1 MSVTNLYT
9 YRGEI
14 RGLAS
19 VGGTLALCTVHDEG
33 QPTAL
38 YTIDLEK
45 RRMQVAPLRS
55 GGLGLLVSEKKQVY
69 VAGSDGQIY
78 HRGWKSGD
86 LAPLGKPLP
95 GPAAA
100 LTTLR
105 QDRLAVIC
113 GDALLIIATKD
124 GAVLQRLTL
133 PEPGTAIASDPSGA
147 WLAVGCARGT
157 LAIFDGE
164 TKLELVA
171 AEHKQIHEG
180 PVTTLLFERDE
191 LRVLSGGSDAK
202 IYLTHVRGVLEPE
215 LRSGRS
221 GHEDA
226 LTCLVHGPGTRTYSG
241 ARDRVIKVWTQG
253 QGRSSTVKGR
263 GPAVAMTLVDYKSRP
278 HLAVAFEDAS
288 VGIYAIDAKGKLGD
302 LELVIKGAAAWA
314 KNERKERDPKVR
326 EKSLRKIAEWNDSIA
341 TLHLGWTATNDS
353 DHALK
358 AFATELLGA
367 SGNARAVKPLASL
380 LRASEEAV
388 RLEALAGLR
397 TLEGPTSLR
406 PLRLALSAGHRDI
419 GVVAIQAL
427 VGLAKGD
434 DIALDRLI
442 EALSDDPSEVRVA
455 ALLALETLYPR
466 TSPQAAL
473 LGLRSNKSDI
483 RRLALVRCWQRSL
496 VSRPEVLTALRRYAA
511 DPDAAVRKTAF
522 QVSLLARPKLAA
534 ALRFADSQLHRQLHE
549 LESASTPSFDL
560 EVKSSIKKWAKRA
573 ITTVMSALAGR
584 GEDDGAAKK
593 LPKAKKVAPGS
604 VSEDDKRPLLEA
616 MASRA
621 LDTCLAGTR
630 GLALLGDPRA
640 LGTLLQLSRERDGK
654 VRVAVC
660 KSLQALGDP
669 RGAARLRLLLRDD
682 EASVRDAAFSAL
694 IKLNAGQPLVIAE
707 AGLLAEKEDVRR
719 RGLDLLVKGLRAAHK
734 RGKTGDA
741 AAIRLLERALSDAG
755 TSVCS
760 EAFKAVLNLDIG
772 GGGAASL
779 RFALRSHRGAIRRE
793 VLGEVIAQIEQSWAW
808 ELLLEFFADPDS
820 KVRME
825 AFEFAMKRTRGIGEE
840 PLRAALSGPYPDLR
854 LAATEILS
862 KRRAPGVQE
871 LLATATRDDDEG
883 VRRLAI
889 DALLVNEADE
899 ALVAAMSSPHA
910 DVVVRAAAARAVHGD
925 PRALGALLKVI
936 GEEEPEVPALQTSW
950 RDRVVA
956 GLGGLT
962 ELAEPGAKSSI
973 RPLLEHKDAKI
984 RKAAIRALAAS
995 TRPADPDGIEGL
1007 QAALA
1012 HRDAAV
1018 AKGAAFGLTF
1028 CGDFTGASMVF
1039 SAKDLGSEAML
1050 AALALG
1056 EKAHDIF
1063 MSFLDHRRDAIRD
1076 RAMLLLLLQE
1086 LAEADG
1092 VPDRSLAALSAA
1104 NPRVRLAAA
1113 EALENFAER
1122 EAFFDFVVRQ
1132 VNDRGEGRAA
1142 WTISAETVALL
1153 AEVIT
1158 FGDEHGNPQ
1167 FKVRAAR
1174 LLDTLSEDKQE
1185 AFDRSWRIFV
1195 ERFGSTLGAAKARA
1209 VKRPQTPSVYAPE
1222 ELRALVFGAYA
1233 GLSRLSGG
1241 TSEARIRQTSIAR
1254 LVAVA
1259 RQGWAP
1265 NRAVFAVLVPAL
1277 GDGQAAVRGLA
1288 FESLRDLGM
1297 PAAELATEAIGAGQR
1312 DVGGQGLDLLARSGD
1327 EGGGVSVLEE
1337 VIRENSDGLEF
1348 EAARLLA
1355 AFRAGVSAETD
1366 RADEENEENEENEET
1381 KKKEKEKEKKKL
1393 EAAWIGVHR
1402 LGLGA
1407 RSERLRSESVSGL
1420 ASAYEEGGTGPAAEG
1435 LRVALGSKYR
1445 ELRMAAA
1452 GLLAERKD
1460 VACFDVLVEM
1470 LAGESRSDQ
1479 KGAIRALHRLGDPR
1493 AAEAFFDRIDNDPSG
1508 TARVDDL
1515 LLAVGA
1521 LRLEA
1526 SADRLL
1532 THLERSERRVAAFT
1546 ALQYCS
1552 GYDQKIEDPEDEG
1565 RRGSPG
1571 WEQRQHPRRDG
1582 ILVRLLN
1589 ALRQLGDEGL
1599 LAKLLPAATWARG
1612 SELDQAIAPLVAHAK
1627 ADLRNRAI
1635 TAYSWRLRRRGADPA
1650 PLIQALAGGDPQSLF
1665 LAAEGLALAGHADG
1679 ISTLLAGVDLMPEMK
1694 MRKRAVLALGHLADA
1709 RALDLLLRLANEEDH
1724 ALQEQAAEALGHL
1737 REAAPDRAD
1746 KVFAVLK
1753 RLAAGPALGVARQA
1767 LTGLRYFGGRD
1778 AWALIRGAAAA
1789 DEWRLRERAA
1799 ELLRHNDT
1807 PETRELLAELLRSER
1822 NTRVVRA
1829 AGRSLRLIY
1838 GDESVEPDYAFL
1850 GAAKPLDLQPDLLA
1864 RLRDRGD
1871 PQRILAILPKVQNAS
1886 LRPPLIAILT
1896 ARTPLPIEAAV
1907 ASLQSSRELT
1917 VAVAARILG
1926 SAGGDLSA
1934 AGGKALS
1941 EAGQRWAAAWA
1952 QELARVNGTL
1962 ALDAPADGGH
1972 ADGEAHVTNFGVDTG
1987 KLARL
1992 EEPYLWLLWGCTRV
2006 GVGED
2011 LLLTAMSAG
2020 GNERRGQAIRR
2031 AGVIGLASG
2040 DGQLS
2045 EAAKGQLK
2053 SLACGGDAELRALA
2067 AAALAGRDQ
2076 EAATALVG
2084 DLFDDGV
2091 SVARLLDG
2099 GVDDAA
2105 KASLEEAA
2113 ANVHRQGIAL
2123 PYLVGI
2129 GDVDG
2134 LAARL
2139 KDSALSDGLRLGII
2153 EAIARIADDQALE
2166 ILRAF
2171 GRDESEDEELRKA
2184 AWRALRRGQRRQRA
2198 AVKPPRRS
2206 RWEVQL

>member
-9 YRGEI
+9 HRGEI
-14 RGLAS
+14 RGLTS
-19 VGGTLALCTVHDEG
+19 LGGTLTFCTVHDEG

-38 YTIDLEK
+38 YRIDLEK
-45 RRMQVAPLRS
+45 RRMQVAPLVT
-55 GGLGLLVSEKKQVY
+55 GGLGLVVGEDKQVY

-78 HRGWKSGD
+78 HRGWNSGEFE
-86 LAPLGKPLP
+86 PLGKPLP

-105 QDRLAVIC
+105 QGRLAVIC
-113 GDALLIIATKD
+113 GDALLIIASKD

-180 PVTTLLFERDE
+180 AVTTLLFERDE
-191 LRVLSGGSDAK
+191 LRVLSGGTDAK

-226 LTCLVHGPGTRTYSG
+226 MVCLVHGPGKRTYSG
-241 ARDRVIKVWTQG
+241 ARDGVIKVWTEG

-263 GPAVAMTLVDYKSRP
+263 GPAVAMTMVEYKARP
-278 HLAVAFEDAS
+278 HLAVAFDDAS
-288 VGIYAIDAKGKLGD
+288 IGIYAVDAKGKPGD
-302 LELVIKGAAAWA
+302 LELVVKGAAGWA

-326 EKSLRKIAEWNDSIA
+326 EKSLRIVAKWNDSMAIE
-341 TLHLGWTATNDS
+341 HLGWVAENDP

-380 LRASEEAV
+380 LCASEEAV

-397 TLEGPTSLR
+397 ALEGQTSLR

-427 VGLAKGD
+427 VVLAKAD

-455 ALLALETLYPR
+455 ALLALETLYAS
-466 TSPQAAL
+466 TSPQAPL
-473 LGLRSNKSDI
+473 LGLRSSKSDI
-483 RRLALVRCWQRSL
+483 RRLALIRCWQRSL
-496 VSRPEVLTALRRYAA
+496 VSRPEVQAALRRYSA
-511 DPDAAVRKTAF
+511 DPDAGVRKTAF

-534 ALRFADSQLHRQLHE
+534 ALRAADPQLHRQLHE
-549 LESASTPSFDL
+549 IESASTPSFDL
-560 EVKSSIKKWAKRA
+560 EVKSSIKNWAKRA
-573 ITTVMSALAGR
+573 ISTVMSALAGR
-584 GEDDGAAKK
+584 GEEEGAAKK
-593 LPKAKKVAPGS
+593 LPKVKKVAANS

-660 KSLQALGDP
+660 KSLQSLGDP

-694 IKLNAGQPLVIAE
+694 VKLNAGEPLVIAE

-719 RGLDLLVKGLRAAHK
+719 RGLDLLVKELRAAHK

-741 AAIRLLERALSDAG
+741 AAIELLERALSDAG
-755 TSVCS
+755 ASVRT
-760 EAFKAVLNLDIG
+760 EAFKAALNLDIG
-772 GGGAASL
+772 GGGVASL
-779 RFALRSHRGAIRRE
+779 RFALRSRRGDIRRE
-793 VLGEVIAQIEQSWAW
+793 VLGEVIAQIEQGWAW
-808 ELLLEFFADPDS
+808 ELLLELFADPKA

-925 PRALGALLKVI
+925 PRALGALLNVI
-936 GEEEPEVPALQTSW
+936 GEEEPKVPALQTSW
-950 RDRVVA
+950 RDRAVA
-956 GLGGLT
+956 GLGGLA
-962 ELAEPGAKSSI
+962 ELAEPGAKSAI
-973 RPLLEHKDAKI
+973 GPLLEHKDAKI
-984 RKAAIRALAAS
+984 RVAAIKAFAAC
-995 TRPADPDGIEGL
+995 TRPADPDGGIEAL

-1012 HRDAAV
+1012 HSDVAV
-1018 AKGAAFGLTF
+1018 ATGAAYGLAF
-1028 CGDFTGASMVF
+1028 CGQFTGGSHVF

-1056 EKAHDIF
+1056 ERAHDIS

-1113 EALENFAER
+1113 QALENFAER
-1122 EAFFDFVVRQ
+1122 EAFFSFVVRQ
-1132 VNDRGEGRAA
+1132 VNDRGEGHAA
-1142 WTISAETVALL
+1142 WTISADVIGLL
-1153 AEVIT
+1153 AEAIT

-1174 LLDTLSEDKQE
+1174 LLDTLAEDKQE
-1185 AFDRSWRIFV
+1185 AFDRSWRIFL
-1195 ERFGSTLGAAKARA
+1195 ERFGSTLGAVKARA

-1241 TSEARIRQTSIAR
+1241 ASEARIRQTSIAR

-1259 RQGWAP
+1259 QQGFAP
-1265 NRAVFAVLVPAL
+1265 SRAVIAVLVPAL

-1288 FESLRDLGM
+1288 FESLRGLGM

-1355 AFRAGVSAETD
+1355 AFRAGLGGEAAG
-1366 RADEENEENEENEET
+1366 ADEKNE
-1381 KKKEKEKEKKKL
+1381 EKEKKKKKL
-1393 EAAWIGVHR
+1393 DAAWVAVHR
-1402 LGLGA
+1402 LGLAA

-1420 ASAYEEGGTGPAAEG
+1420 ASAYEDGGVGPAADG

-1445 ELRMAAA
+1445 ELRVAAG

-1460 VACFDVLVEM
+1460 AACFDVLVEM
-1470 LAGESRSDQ
+1470 LAGETRSEQ
-1479 KGAIRALHRLGDPR
+1479 KGAIRALHRLGDAR
-1493 AAEAFFDRIDNDPSG
+1493 AADAFLDRIDNDASG
-1508 TARVDDL
+1508 TAGVADL
-1515 LLAVGA
+1515 LMAAGA
-1521 LRLEA
+1521 LRLPA
-1526 SADRLL
+1526 TTDRLL
-1532 THLERSERRVAAFT
+1532 THLEWSERRAAVSVAV
-1546 ALQYCS
+1546 QSCS

-1571 WEQRQHPRRDG
+1571 WEQRQHPRHDG
-1582 ILVRLLN
+1582 ILVRLLD
-1589 ALRQLGDEGL
+1589 ALRQLGEDGL
-1599 LAKLLPAATWARG
+1599 LADLLPAATWARG
-1612 SELDQAIAPLVAHAK
+1612 SELDAALAPLVAHAK

-1635 TAYSWRLRRRGADPA
+1635 SAYSWRLRRRGADPE
-1650 PLIQALAGGDPQSLF
+1650 PLIQALTGGDPQSLF
-1665 LAAEGLALAGHADG
+1665 LAAEGLALAGRAEG
-1679 ISTLLAGVDLMPEMK
+1679 ISALLAGVDLLPEMK

-1709 RALDLLLRLANEEDH
+1709 RALDVLLGLAGEEDH

-1753 RLAAGPALGVARQA
+1753 RLACTSAMGVARQA

-1778 AWALIRGAAAA
+1778 AWALIRGAAGA
-1789 DEWRLRERAA
+1789 DDVRLRERAA
-1799 ELLRHNDT
+1799 ELLRHDDT
-1807 PETRELLAELLRSER
+1807 PETRELLVELLRSER
-1822 NTRVVRA
+1822 NPRVVRA

-1838 GDESVEPDYAFL
+1838 GDDSVEPDYAFL
-1850 GAAKPLDLQPDLLA
+1850 EAAKPLDLQADLLA
-1864 RLRDRGD
+1864 RLRERGD
-1871 PQRILAILPKVQNAS
+1871 PQRVLAILPKVQNAD
-1886 LRPPLIAILT
+1886 LRPPLVAILT

-1926 SAGGDLSA
+1926 CAGRDLPA

-1941 EAGQRWAAAWA
+1941 QTGKRWALAWA
-1952 QELARVNGTL
+1952 QEMARVNGTL
-1962 ALDAPADGGH
+1962 ALNAPVGD
-1972 ADGEAHVTNFGVDTG
+1972 DEGEPGEVAHVTNFGIDTG
-1987 KLARL
+1987 KLARF
-1992 EEPYLWLLWGCTRV
+1992 EEPYLWLLWGCSRV

-2011 LLLTAMSAG
+2011 LLIAAMSAG
-2020 GNERRGQAIRR
+2020 GDERRGQAIRR
-2031 AGVIGLASG
+2031 AGVIGLANG
-2040 DGQLS
+2040 DGELS
-2045 EAAKGQLK
+2045 QAAAGQLK
-2053 SLACGGDAELRALA
+2053 KLACSGDAELRALA

-2076 EAATALVG
+2076 EAATGLISQ
-2084 DLFDDGV
+2084 LLDDGV

-2099 GVDDAA
+2099 GVSDAA

-2113 ANVHRQGIAL
+2113 ADVHRQGIAL

-2134 LAARL
+2134 LAVRL
-2139 KDSALSDGLRLGII
+2139 KESSLSDGLRLGVI
-2153 EAIARIADDQALE
+2153 EAIARIADDNALD